1 MKSSL
6 VRTAEDPNCAI
17 SWSFCHTQMRLE
29 RAKKNID
36 RANEAVLGV
45 VSPTKKP
52 DQRIKWGEF
61 VPLKNVELLR
71 LGYRIRGARKV
82 LGYGQKGFA
91 VKCGLGW
98 SYLGEVERGER
109 NITFGIL
116 CAICLGL
123 ECDIATITKGIPHLA
138 AAVFSE
144 GSICVSS

>member
-1 MKSSL
+1 
-6 VRTAEDPNCAI
+6 
-17 SWSFCHTQMRLE
+17 
-29 RAKKNID
+29 
-36 RANEAVLGV
+36 
-45 VSPTKKP
+45 
-52 DQRIKWGEF
+52 

-82 LGYGQKGFA
+82 LGYDRKGFA

-116 CAICLGL
+116 CAICLGR

-138 AAVFSE
+138 AAVYSE
-144 GSICVSS
+144 GSICFSSRNGNGPEPGS